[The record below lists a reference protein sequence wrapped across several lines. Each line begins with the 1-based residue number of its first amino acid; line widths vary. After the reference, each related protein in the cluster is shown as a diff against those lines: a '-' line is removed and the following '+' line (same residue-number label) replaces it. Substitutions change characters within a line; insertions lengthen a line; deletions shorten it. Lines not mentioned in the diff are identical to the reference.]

1 MPRHSISPSWIS
13 TGSASAICLGW
24 GTARLEGELI
34 GFANVAWDGG
44 VHAFLVDSDRSPQR
58 GKLASARELRLLV
71 ELHKRSF
78 EPQQC
83 TGSSKASRQLGFEL
97 ILSTGH
103 LLNHVLVGTLV
114 AMSGDSFQ

>member
-1 MPRHSISPSWIS
+1 MSRHSITPSWIS
-13 TGSASAICLGW
+13 TEPASAICLGW

-44 VHAFLVDSDRSPQR
+44 VHAFLVDSDRTSQR

-71 ELHKRSF
+71 ERHKQSF

-83 TGSSKASRQLGFEL
+83 KGSSKASRQLGVEFTP
-97 ILSTGH
+97 STGH
-103 LLNHVLVGTLV
+103 PFNHVLVGTLV
-114 AMSGDSFQ
+114 AMSGASFQ